1 MMKIRIK
8 EEFKGKT
15 IYVGGTEYDFSSM
28 TDEQLAII
36 WTNNKQFL
44 PFLEEVIVIH
54 TPVEEVLIN
63 EEEFRQI
70 SKRIS
75 KKK

>member
-1 MMKIRIK
+1 MKIRIK